1 MKSTDMREQV
11 MPLREEVVPTEEV
24 QEIQLAQEAQMQLDR
39 QLRESL
45 LRFLIVRDGAVHA
58 FAVEIGRGGLLYV
71 RDKTGNLSVHQET
84 DVIEELLRRILD
96 ENGKRAEV
104 QRVFE
109 RATKSPMSGAIEFC
123 ARLEGDAYRWYRT
136 HFCSSEVESGAIW
149 LVGVTAR
156 MDGEALEKAQMQG
169 TARRDPRTRFYLPES
184 METLVNRQAQLLS
197 PGEKGVFFAVSLD
210 DYERAREIMGITA
223 YDNYF
228 AALADAARK
237 DFRGVDLLGRLNEQE
252 VAIFISGQISIDV
265 IERRAQHIMDIFLR
279 IQPQDL
285 AKYPVSFSMGIA
297 VTGREENAFPRLRKE
312 AEAALISARRFG
324 PNRYRMYADIKE

>member
-1 MKSTDMREQV
+1 
-11 MPLREEVVPTEEV
+11 MPLREEVAPMVEM
-24 QEIQLAQEAQMQLDR
+24 QEMKKEQEAQKQFHR
-39 QLRESL
+39 QLREAL

-58 FAVEIGRGGLLYV
+58 FALEVGRGGLLYV
-71 RDKTGNLSVHQET
+71 RDKAGNVSERQEN

-104 QRVFE
+104 QRAFA
-109 RATKSPMSGAIEFC
+109 RATKFPVSGAIEFC

-136 HFCSSEVESGAIW
+136 NFCSQEVEDGALW
-149 LVGVTAR
+149 LIGVTAR
-156 MDGEALEKAQMQG
+156 MEGEALEKAQMQG

-184 METLVNRQAQLLS
+184 METLVNRQAKLLS

-210 DYERAREIMGITA
+210 DYESVREAMGIIA

-228 AALADAARK
+228 SALADAARK

-279 IQPQDL
+279 IQPQDHT
-285 AKYPVSFSMGIA
+285 KTPVSFSMGIA
-297 VTGREENAFPRLRKE
+297 ITGREENAFPRLRKE